1 MGQCAVICST
11 GQKYTTEINV
21 EQLNKSKKPQEQLIS
36 KYSSSPF
43 FPKVI
48 YLQKQIKKHLYIS
61 KSLNKPP
68 NSEGNLAKIKTCE
81 ESNTG
86 QVLKTE
92 NISSNDKSVSN
103 NNVNIPNNNILI
115 TDAFVASTSQNNSNN
130 NNTTN
135 LIHSNISNS
144 NININNNSNIQIT
157 SSSNINNQSQ
167 QGNSNCIHSQGTIFI
182 PSISVFFKDNPLLTN
197 NPFIINNHN
206 LHSPKDEQ
214 TGGIIKLLPIINEDD
229 FVFEGNLQN
238 GKINGE
244 GIITYHSNN
253 KLICNFR
260 DNQIKGVTKIINEE
274 NDIYVGNFEHNNA
287 NGIGYIKTSKELFYG
302 GYWLNNNQHGFGYE
316 KWTKGG
322 GYEGEYIKGNKDGI
336 GSLFFLQGGLYEGA
350 FTNNEMNGIGVFSFA
365 DGRKYYGN
373 WKGNRMEG
381 YGIIKWP
388 DGKLFE
394 GCFQE
399 DKKEGF
405 GVFYSL
411 RKIYVGIW
419 KNSILEGDVI
429 IVEGNK
435 VRKQYW
441 ENGKPL
447 KNLSQC
453 TQIFYEKYIDEII
466 SHKVEIEEPK

>member
-1 MGQCAVICST
+1 MGQCAVLCST

-21 EQLNKSKKPQEQLIS
+21 EQLNKLKTPQEKLIS
-36 KYSSSPF
+36 KFSASPF

-48 YLQKQIKKHLYIS
+48 YLQKQIKKHLFIS
-61 KSLNKPP
+61 KTLNKHFD
-68 NSEGNLAKIKTCE
+68 GNLAKIKTCE

-86 QVLKTE
+86 TVPKTE
-92 NISSNDKSVSN
+92 NISCNDKSASN
-103 NNVNIPNNNILI
+103 NNVHIPNNNILI
-115 TDAFVASTSQNNSNN
+115 TEILASTSQNNSNN
-130 NNTTN
+130 NF
-135 LIHSNISNS
+135 LQSNISNS
-144 NININNNSNIQIT
+144 NIILNNSSNQLIT

-167 QGNSNCIHSQGTIFI
+167 QENSNYVHSHGIILI
-182 PSISVFFKDNPLLTN
+182 PSINVFFKDNPLLTY
-197 NPFIINNHN
+197 NPFIINNHTID
-206 LHSPKDEQ
+206 KQ
-214 TGGIIKLLPIINEDD
+214 TDGIIKLLPMINEDD
-229 FVFEGNLQN
+229 FVCKGNLQN

-253 KLICNFR
+253 KLLCKFK
-260 DNQIKGVTKIINEE
+260 DNQIKGFTKLINEE
-274 NDIYVGNFEHNNA
+274 NDIYIGNFENNYA
-287 NGIGYIKTSKELFYG
+287 NGIGYIKTARELFYG

-322 GYEGEYIKGNKDGI
+322 GYEGEYVKGNKEGI

-365 DGRKYYGN
+365 DGRKYFGS

-411 RKIYVGIW
+411 RKIYIGIW
-419 KNSILEGDVI
+419 KNSVLEGDVI
-429 IVEGNK
+429 VVEGNK
-435 VRKQYW
+435 IRKQFW

-447 KNLSQC
+447 KNLSQN
-453 TQIFYEKYIDEII
+453 TQIFYEKYIDDIV
-466 SHKVEIEEPK
+466 SQKVEIEEPK

>member
-21 EQLNKSKKPQEQLIS
+21 EQLNKSKTPQEQLIS

-92 NISSNDKSVSN
+92 NISSNDKSISN
-103 NNVNIPNNNILI
+103 NNITNPNNNILV
-115 TDAFVASTSQNNSNN
+115 TDVIAASTSNN
-130 NNTTN
+130 NNN

-144 NININNNSNIQIT
+144 NINNNNNSNHQLT
-157 SSSNINNQSQ
+157 SSSNINNQTQ
-167 QGNSNCIHSQGTIFI
+167 RDNSNSNTNCIHSQGMILI
-182 PSISVFFKDNPLLTN
+182 PSISVFFKDNPLITN
-197 NPFIINNHN
+197 NPFIISTHN
-206 LHSPKDEQ
+206 QHNTPDEQ
-214 TGGIIKLLPIINEDD
+214 TDGIIKLLPIIHEDD
-229 FVFEGNLQN
+229 FVCEGALQH
-238 GKINGE
+238 GKVNGE
-244 GIITYHSNN
+244 GIIIYRSNN
-253 KLICNFR
+253 KLLCNFK
-260 DNQIKGVTKIINEE
+260 DNQIKGLTKIINEE
-274 NDIYVGNFEHNNA
+274 NDIYIGNFENNSA
-287 NGIGYIKTSKELFYG
+287 NGLGYIKTSKELFYG

-322 GYEGEYIKGNKDGI
+322 GYEGEYMKGNKEGI
-336 GSLFFLQGGLYEGA
+336 GSLFFLQGGLYEGT
-350 FTNNEMNGIGVFSFA
+350 FTNNEMNGIGMFSFA
-365 DGRKYYGN
+365 DGRKYYGY

-381 YGIIKWP
+381 YGIITWP
-388 DGKLFE
+388 DGKVFE

-399 DKKEGF
+399 DRKEGF

-419 KNSILEGDVI
+419 KNSMLEGDVI
-429 IVEGNK
+429 VVEGNK
-435 VRKQYW
+435 IRKQYW

-447 KNLSQC
+447 KNLNQS

-466 SHKVEIEEPK
+466 SQKIEFE